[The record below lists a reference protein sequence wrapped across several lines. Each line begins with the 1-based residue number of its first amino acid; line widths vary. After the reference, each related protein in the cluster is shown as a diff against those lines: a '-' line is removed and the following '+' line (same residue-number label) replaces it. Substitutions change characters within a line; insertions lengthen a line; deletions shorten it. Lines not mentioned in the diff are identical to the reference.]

1 MVAER
6 WTHLLQQEFASQG
19 EMENQVGMETTL
31 FGGPPEIGNLM
42 KLANGQIGFMG
53 IFAHPLFA
61 NVTDVIPAMGFAA
74 SEIIN
79 NKGVWITRIEQEKRR
94 QNLMNGG
101 SFNDGAVSPRSQ
113 SPASR
118 KPERLHMGSA
128 QSTGYFPTSPLRH
141 ASNPPS
147 PLQPMVKDSR
157 DPLVANMSQAMP
169 EDELPNKQSGPPQWK
184 SPFAV
189 ENGTSANSKT
199 TSGPRENGLGSP
211 GVLPSSKPQI
221 QEKRPEMQARRSSN
235 TVPHSQQMNG
245 VSQLHDASPTTTA
258 PSSERGGDKERRK
271 SDLRK
276 SNYTSVSVPLMYDDF
291 VPNIQER
298 QVSLEQD
305 RSTTEKPWAREQ
317 VVSAPKYC
325 VVHNRPSSQTRNQ
338 ARNSGRLS
346 APSTTTTDRSSMA
359 TSGGQTYSTFQSSI
373 LSPATEATSFL
384 SIESGDEQLDDNGK
398 DDDDPWRL
406 MATSRSNA
414 PHHHDRAKSSP
425 CSLPEVVVT
434 KNIMPRV
441 SPPLP
446 PAVNNG
452 DSGGGGRGRTKSP
465 IKTVATAVVQEPG
478 GGGQEMV
485 SSWEDDS
492 EKSMKRRISR
502 FRFWGRKKADEEDSP

>member
-1 MVAER
+1 
-6 WTHLLQQEFASQG
+6 
-19 EMENQVGMETTL
+19 MENQVGMETTL

-94 QNLMNGG
+94 QNLITDGT
-101 SFNDGAVSPRSQ
+101 FNDGAVSPRSQ

-118 KPERLHMGSA
+118 KPDRLHMGSA

-147 PLQPMVKDSR
+147 PLQPTVKDSR
-157 DPLVANMSQAMP
+157 DSLVANVSQIMTTEESP
-169 EDELPNKQSGPPQWK
+169 KRQSGPPQWK

-189 ENGTSANSKT
+189 ANGASVNSNTTSA
-199 TSGPRENGLGSP
+199 PRENGSAST

-221 QEKRPEMQARRSSN
+221 QERRPEMQARRSSN
-235 TVPHSQQMNG
+235 TVPYSQQLNG
-245 VSQLHDASPTTTA
+245 VSQLHDPSPPTTA
-258 PSSERGGDKERRK
+258 ASSERGGDKERRK

-276 SNYTSVSVPLMYDDF
+276 SNYTSVSVPLVYDDF
-291 VPNIQER
+291 VPALHD
-298 QVSLEQD
+298 SLEHD
-305 RSTTEKPWAREQ
+305 GSKNARSSTLGQ

-325 VVHNRPSSQTRNQ
+325 VVHNRPSSQSRNQ

-384 SIESGDEQLDDNGK
+384 SIESGDEQIDDNGK
-398 DDDDPWRL
+398 DDPWNL
-406 MATSRSNA
+406 MTTSRSNT
-414 PHHHDRAKSSP
+414 PHYHDRAKSSP
-425 CSLPEVVVT
+425 SSLPEVVVPP
-434 KNIMPRV
+434 NIMAPRV
-441 SPPLP
+441 PPP
-446 PAVNNG
+446 PPVNNG
-452 DSGGGGRGRTKSP
+452 DGGRGRTKSP
-465 IKTVATAVVQEPG
+465 IKTVATAVVQESGSGGGGGGG

-502 FRFWGRKKADEEDSP
+502 FRFWGRKKADEEDSQ

>member
-74 SEIIN
+74 AEIIN

-94 QNLMNGG
+94 QNLITDGT
-101 SFNDGAVSPRSQ
+101 FTDGAVSPRSQ
-113 SPASR
+113 SPAPR
-118 KPERLHMGSA
+118 KPDRLHMGST
-128 QSTGYFPTSPLRH
+128 QSSGYFPTSPLRH

-147 PLQPMVKDSR
+147 PLQPIVKDTR
-157 DPLVANMSQAMP
+157 DPLVANMSQTMIVDDSP
-169 EDELPNKQSGPPQWK
+169 KKQSGPPQWK

-189 ENGTSANSKT
+189 ANGTSANSST
-199 TSGPRENGLGSP
+199 TSTPRENGPASP
-211 GVLPSSKPQI
+211 GVLPNSKPQI
-221 QEKRPEMQARRSSN
+221 QERRPEMQTRRSSN

-245 VSQLHDASPTTTA
+245 VSQLHDSSPPITA
-258 PSSERGGDKERRK
+258 ASSERGGDKERRK
-271 SDLRK
+271 SELRK
-276 SNYTSVSVPLMYDDF
+276 SNYTSVSVPLVYDDF
-291 VPNIQER
+291 VPALQDR
-298 QVSLEQD
+298 QVSQEQD
-305 RSTTEKPWAREQ
+305 GSNNPRSSIREQ
-317 VVSAPKYC
+317 VVSAPKYY

-398 DDDDPWRL
+398 DNPWSL
-406 MATSRSNA
+406 MTTSRSNNA
-414 PHHHDRAKSSP
+414 HHHDRAKSSP
-425 CSLPEVVVT
+425 SSLPEAVVT
-434 KNIMPRV
+434 PNLMAPRV
-441 SPPLP
+441 PPPP
-446 PAVNNG
+446 PAMNNG
-452 DSGGGGRGRTKSP
+452 DGGNGGGRGRTKSP
-465 IKTVATAVVQEPG
+465 IKTATAVVQEP

-485 SSWEDDS
+485 SSWEDDG